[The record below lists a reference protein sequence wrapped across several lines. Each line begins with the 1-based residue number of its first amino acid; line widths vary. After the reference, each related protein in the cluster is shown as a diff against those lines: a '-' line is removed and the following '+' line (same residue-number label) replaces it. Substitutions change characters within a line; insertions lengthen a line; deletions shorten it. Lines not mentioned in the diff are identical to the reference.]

1 MVNTSTSIQD
11 TTPPMGSSF
20 AVSPPNGN
28 SNNSP
33 VVSTPQDHVPSRAS
47 ASLNSSPATGSHPF
61 PSGGPITLDP
71 SATPSSVLN
80 PRSCVTCR
88 RRKVRCDKHMPCGN
102 CRKAQIQCVFPA
114 PGRAP
119 RRPRVKDPNAP
130 PKQTSEREIELM
142 KRLRKL
148 EGIVE
153 DLSGQIEIETAR
165 HGGSSGGESPEAAVE
180 SIQERERRKQTAAIY
195 SENIASGYPPLPS
208 RKFTGDSTY
217 STVKSP
223 SGEVNKDF
231 GRLVLNEKG
240 KTRYVSSS
248 FWSKINDEVG
258 VRINELRAETQR
270 LTDEDSEDSDGGSTP
285 ATIYQYTDQHVDH
298 HGFVLGYSSS
308 DVDLRK
314 LHPLPSQIPFIWQV
328 YTENVDPLV
337 KILHVPSMSKIIREQ
352 RSNMSNIPP
361 GMEALLFSIYYAAI
375 TSMEEEE
382 VKENFGAEKGQLIH
396 RYRFATEQAL
406 AKANF
411 LTSSELV
418 VAQAFVLFLVL
429 VRRYD
434 DTRFAW
440 TLTGLA
446 IRMAQSLGIHR
457 EGTHFENL
465 SPFDVEMRR
474 RLWWA
479 ICVVDLRSAEDQGTE
494 LTISDRTFD
503 TQYPLNINDADINP
517 DMTDFPEERKG
528 ATDMTFCLIRYEICS
543 LARKMHFAANS
554 MSSSPNDSLATLQ
567 ERENMLIEM
576 YERIDAKYLKA
587 CADKESDVLNWIAA
601 TIARLIMAK
610 MSLVIYQPMLMPST
624 GQDLSVDV
632 RDRLFMSAVEVVEYN
647 KVLNGEP
654 RCRPWRWLFQTYT
667 QWHAVAYLLL
677 EVCRRPWTASVERGW
692 MALNATFQM
701 VDPADFARP
710 AVWVPLRKLMLK
722 AKRHREEE
730 VQRLRADPQ
739 AAQELDINECN
750 KVPPASFQHL
760 PSSVRNVLAQERW
773 RKLVGTKGPEKPA
786 YVSCRKADT
795 PKESPNSQ
803 ASKEDEP
810 LVSNDQYQYIE
821 QTLALPC
828 TNYHDFLTAAFQSDD
843 LARTASFNG
852 GAMEQPGGSKLPQH
866 NSVPIENLNAR
877 GNQIYPAQA
886 QGEVIPSNGEPMD
899 SILDDHPPPWLW
911 GDSWTNGFPPN
922 NVANAPAADQD
933 INMDTEDDFNW
944 QSWMDS
950 ELALGRTGFTGGI

>member
-1 MVNTSTSIQD
+1 MVSVSTAIQD
-11 TTPPMGSSF
+11 TTNSMGSSS
-20 AVSPPNGN
+20 VVTPNGT
-28 SNNSP
+28 SSNSP
-33 VVSTPQDHVPSRAS
+33 AVSTPQDYVPPRANS
-47 ASLNSSPATGSHPF
+47 SLNGSPATTHQTFTST
-61 PSGGPITLDP
+61 GPITLDP
-71 SATPSSVLN
+71 SVTPSSALN

-153 DLSGQIEIETAR
+153 DLSGQIEFETAR
-165 HGGSSGGESPEAAVE
+165 HGSSGGESPEATLE
-180 SIQERERRKQTAAIY
+180 STQEREKRKHNASAY
-195 SENIASGYPPLPS
+195 SENIPGSYPPLPS
-208 RKFTGDSTY
+208 RKYTGDSTC
-217 STVKSP
+217 SALKSP
-223 SGEVNKDF
+223 TGEVHKDF

-248 FWSKINDEVG
+248 FWSKINDE
-258 VRINELRAETQR
+258 INELRAETQR
-270 LTDEDSEDSDGGSTP
+270 LTDDDTEESDDGSTP
-285 ATIYQYTDQHVDH
+285 ATIYQYPDQHVDH

-337 KILHVPSMSKIIREQ
+337 KILHVPSMTKIIREQ

-382 VKENFGAEKGQLIH
+382 VKVNFGAEKKQLIN

-406 AKANF
+406 SKANF

-446 IRMAQSLGIHR
+446 IRIAQSLGIHR

-479 ICVVDLRSAEDQGTE
+479 ICVLDLRSAEDQGTE

-503 TQYPLNINDADINP
+503 TQYPLNINDSDINP
-517 DMTDFPEERKG
+517 EMTDFPEERKG

-543 LARKMHFAANS
+543 LARRMHFVANS
-554 MSSSPNDSLATLQ
+554 MSACPTDSQTTLQ

-576 YERIDAKYLKA
+576 YERIDEKYLKD
-587 CADKESDVLNWIAA
+587 CADKEGDVLNWVAA

-610 MSLVIYQPMLMPST
+610 MSLVIYQPMMMPST

-692 MALNATFQM
+692 MALNETFQI
-701 VDPADFARP
+701 VHPADFARP
-710 AVWVPLRKLMLK
+710 AVWMPLRKLLIK
-722 AKRHREEE
+722 AKRHRDEEIK
-730 VQRLRADPQ
+730 RLRADPQ
-739 AAQELDINECN
+739 AAQELDIRECN

-773 RKLVGTKGPEKPA
+773 RRLVGTKGPEKA
-786 YVSCRKADT
+786 SHLSCIKDADT
-795 PKESPNSQ
+795 PKEKTKSEEST
-803 ASKEDEP
+803 KED
-810 LVSNDQYQYIE
+810 DQVGNGQYPYVD
-821 QTLALPC
+821 QDMNLPYANC
-828 TNYHDFLTAAFQSDD
+828 QDFLAAAFEGDAQD
-843 LARTASFNG
+843 LARMAFFSEG
-852 GAMEQPGGSKLPQH
+852 VVDQPGVPKSQHGSI
-866 NSVPIENLNAR
+866 PIENFNSR
-877 GNQIYPAQA
+877 GNQIYPAQV
-886 QGEVIPSNGEPMD
+886 QGTVPSNGERMEP
-899 SILDDHPPPWLW
+899 IVDDHPPPWLW
-911 GDSWTNGFPPN
+911 GENSWTNGYGSTTTT
-922 NVANAPAADQD
+922 NVPHTDD
-933 INMDTEDDFNW
+933 HDVNMDTEEEFNW

-950 ELALGRTGFTGGI
+950 ELSMGRVGFTGGI